1 MKAEERKQLQKNDLV
16 AGIEKL
22 MTTVKE
28 GPSNNTVMYSTLAV
42 VAVALVV
49 ILISTWIY
57 FTNES
62 KSAAALRWED
72 LNSINSANEWSVNP
86 DELERF
92 AKDPKNAGTPQ
103 ARLARFELARYWVQ
117 DARKLASDPFLMRA
131 EAISNVKKGRDLYKE
146 LANESGD
153 VPAQAQE
160 ALMGAAKGSE
170 TIGEI
175 DEARKYYEK
184 LQKEYPQSVY
194 GQEAAKQLK
203 RLADNK
209 DFDALKKMLLEKGS

>member
-28 GPSNNTVMYSTLAV
+28 GPSNNTVMYTTLAV
-42 VAVALVV
+42 VGVALVV
-49 ILISTWIY
+49 ILVSTWIY

-62 KSAAALRWED
+62 KSGAALRWED
-72 LNSINSANEWSVNP
+72 LNSINSANAWSVNP
-86 DELERF
+86 DVLERF

-103 ARLARFELARYWVQ
+103 ARLARFELARYWMQ
-117 DARKLASDPFLMRA
+117 DARKLASEPFQVRA

-146 LANESGD
+146 LASESGD
-153 VPAQAQE
+153 IPAQAQE

-194 GQEAAKQLK
+194 GLDAAKQLK

>member
-28 GPSNNTVMYSTLAV
+28 GPSNNAVMYTTLTV
-42 VAVALVV
+42 IGVALVV
-49 ILISTWIY
+49 ILVTTWIY

-62 KSAAALRWED
+62 TSAAALRWED
-72 LNSINSANEWSVNP
+72 LNSINSANAWSVNP

-92 AKDPKNAGTPQ
+92 AKDPKNVGTPQ
-103 ARLARFELARYWVQ
+103 ARLARFELARYWMQ
-117 DARKLASDPFLMRA
+117 DARKLASDPFLARA

-153 VPAQAQE
+153 MPPQAQE

-203 RLADNK
+203 RLSDNK